1 MKSFSL
7 LELLHPDGT
16 ASISIVL
23 GSNCPEALLPERQE
37 ALDQKAALLII
48 APSAR
53 ECQSEG
59 WLEKSANFV
68 NHHLADDGVCY
79 VLVPIPWRWK
89 MIRLL
94 SRLTLVIDASFWH
107 FPDWAS
113 SQYLVPLHRGPVSFA
128 VENIIYVP
136 RWKQMIA
143 RQLFGSSAVRGRLGS
158 FWKSAAIS
166 VRRPNARP
174 LFQWLSNSN
183 HGKEIIES
191 AIIRQSWR
199 GLRGASILYCFPERE
214 ALPSAIAKLASVE
227 NYSVC
232 LEREVEALE
241 ALGPSARS
249 AGMQVPQILLKL
261 RNNAYS
267 SLILSPLRGRP
278 VSDLLASNSNL
289 LSPLLTKI
297 VEWLKGWHIST
308 INLRPLNVEWLAQ
321 NFCAPLERLLPFL
334 QNAQEYQ
341 SWLIDRIQTA
351 VGTPLPLVSA
361 HNDLT
366 MANILVEEPD
376 VFGVVDWET
385 GLSQNWPLVD
395 FYYAVT
401 DAVRIA
407 QGYTDWLEAFKA
419 CYEAKGAYTRD
430 VHRWEEALR
439 SAIDLSPAL
448 TELCFH
454 ACWLHHASNEHEVS
468 QPGDPRP
475 FLAIVQWLALNYS
488 RSNEN

>member
-1 MKSFSL
+1 
-7 LELLHPDGT
+7 
-16 ASISIVL
+16 
-23 GSNCPEALLPERQE
+23 
-37 ALDQKAALLII
+37 
-48 APSAR
+48 
-53 ECQSEG
+53 
-59 WLEKSANFV
+59 
-68 NHHLADDGVCY
+68 
-79 VLVPIPWRWK
+79 
-89 MIRLL
+89 
-94 SRLTLVIDASFWH
+94 
-107 FPDWAS
+107 
-113 SQYLVPLHRGPVSFA
+113 
-128 VENIIYVP
+128 
-136 RWKQMIA
+136 
-143 RQLFGSSAVRGRLGS
+143 
-158 FWKSAAIS
+158 
-166 VRRPNARP
+166 
-174 LFQWLSNSN
+174 
-183 HGKEIIES
+183 
-191 AIIRQSWR
+191 
-199 GLRGASILYCFPERE
+199 
-214 ALPSAIAKLASVE
+214 
-227 NYSVC
+227 
-232 LEREVEALE
+232 
-241 ALGPSARS
+241 
-249 AGMQVPQILLKL
+249 
-261 RNNAYS
+261 
-267 SLILSPLRGRP
+267 
-278 VSDLLASNSNL
+278 
-289 LSPLLTKI
+289 
-297 VEWLKGWHIST
+297 
-308 INLRPLNVEWLAQ
+308 VEWLAQ

-454 ACWLHHASNEHEVS
+454 ACWLHHASNEHQVS